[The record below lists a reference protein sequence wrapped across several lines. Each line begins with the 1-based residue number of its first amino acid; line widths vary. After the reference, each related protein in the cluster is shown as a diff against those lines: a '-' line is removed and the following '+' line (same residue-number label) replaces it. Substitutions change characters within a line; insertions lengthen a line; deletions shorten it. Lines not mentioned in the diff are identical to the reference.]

1 VVPVRFGRR
10 LKFLVAGVMPHDV
23 EDFLFRTARR
33 FGAVCAR
40 ISGSDAW
47 LEMINSLEF
56 GAVFVG
62 LDGVTGEI
70 LASLE
75 RGKSLAPHM
84 PIVTVG
90 GGKPAQ
96 ADYHID
102 LTEVQSRLPGIVE
115 KLATSTRTAIA

>member
-1 VVPVRFGRR
+1 
-10 LKFLVAGVMPHDV
+10 
-23 EDFLFRTARR
+23 
-33 FGAVCAR
+33 
-40 ISGSDAW
+40 
-47 LEMINSLEF
+47 MINSLEF

-62 LDGVTGEI
+62 LEGVTGEI
-70 LASLE
+70 LTSLE

-102 LTEVQSRLPGIVE
+102 LTEVQSRLPGIIE